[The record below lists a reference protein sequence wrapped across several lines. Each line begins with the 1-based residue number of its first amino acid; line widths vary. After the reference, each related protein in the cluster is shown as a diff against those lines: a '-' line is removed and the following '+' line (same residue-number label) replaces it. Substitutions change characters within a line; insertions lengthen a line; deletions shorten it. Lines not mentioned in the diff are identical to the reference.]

1 MMAAVVGCHAD
12 LLLHNAAADYPQLLN
27 LGRQLGLETI
37 LAVLQILDQA
47 LTRMRQSAQ
56 VRTLLEIALVRI
68 CNLERL
74 DDLPELISQLRQGTP
89 AVWPPSVSGSARPP
103 QSSVGAGPPTAA
115 EPEPE
120 QKKKPLDDDLRVSS
134 PQEALP
140 TEVLTAASADRIWK
154 QSLGLLGDMT
164 ADHGGRYE
172 RVAISGPNQLV
183 VSFREAYTLDKE
195 RCERPERKARIEEA
209 LSRITGQVI
218 RVSFETI
225 PEAADKTPAPAAA
238 SRRQRMRQLETQ
250 PLVRRAIELFEAEV
264 TDFEEPAKGKSRGKS
279 IEPES

>member
-1 MMAAVVGCHAD
+1 M
-12 LLLHNAAADYPQLLN
+12 
-27 LGRQLGLETI
+27 
-37 LAVLQILDQA
+37 
-47 LTRMRQSAQ
+47 
-56 VRTLLEIALVRI
+56 RTLLEIALVRI
-68 CNLERL
+68 CSLERL

-89 AVWPPSVSGSARPP
+89 AVWPPSVSGPARPP
-103 QSSVGAGPPTAA
+103 QSSVGAEQPAVA
-115 EPEPE
+115 EPTSA
-120 QKKKPLDDDLRVSS
+120 QKKKPLDVDPRVSRQPES
-134 PQEALP
+134 APSES
-140 TEVLTAASADRIWK
+140 LTAESADRIWK

-209 LSRITGQVI
+209 LRQVTGQAI

-225 PEAADKTPAPAAA
+225 PETADQAPAPAAA
-238 SRRQRMRQLETQ
+238 SRRQKMRQLESQ

-264 TDFEEPAKGKSRGKS
+264 TDFEEPGSRQTRGKS